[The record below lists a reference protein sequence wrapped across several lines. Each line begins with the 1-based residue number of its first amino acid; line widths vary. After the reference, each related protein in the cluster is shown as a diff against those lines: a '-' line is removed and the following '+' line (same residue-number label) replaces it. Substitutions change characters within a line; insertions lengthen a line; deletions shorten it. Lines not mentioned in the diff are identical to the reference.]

1 LLRIPLDPIKLQKTL
16 DTHRYNHVSMR
27 YLKPRSEDL
36 EKGVDKNLKT
46 FKISDYIVENFAES
60 KIMRI
65 FAVP

>member
-1 LLRIPLDPIKLQKTL
+1 
-16 DTHRYNHVSMR
+16 MR